1 MVTRDDGSAPTLNV
15 GGGPS
20 ARGAV
25 VADPSPATTPHPA
38 HPGAALPGAAD
49 TIVAL
54 ATVPGRSAIAVIRL
68 SGPAA
73 FAVAGSVLRPWP
85 TPAREARLV
94 AAHDP
99 NTGELL
105 DRPLVTRFEPG
116 RSYTGE
122 ALVEIATHGG
132 YVAPAAVLA
141 ALVAAGAREA
151 LPGEFTRRAVLNGKL
166 DVVQAEAIGDLIDAR
181 SHAMQRA
188 ALAQLEG
195 GLSRRVARLREQ
207 ILEVEALLAYDIDF
221 PEEDDG
227 PVPLARIAAASRAVV
242 AALDAL
248 LATAPAGELVR
259 EGAVVVIAGAPNA
272 GKSSLFNALLGQSR
286 AIVTAVPGTTR
297 DALEAVVDAG
307 SWPLRLVDT
316 AGLRATE
323 DVVER
328 LGIEV
333 SERYLA
339 RAQVVLACGESAAA
353 VAECVARVRSLT
365 EAPIVPVRTKADL
378 DGPPPGA
385 AGTAPSPAPG
395 PAAVAVSAETGAGLP
410 ALLRAVVDAL
420 ASRYGAP
427 SAEFPLVTR
436 ARHRRALEE
445 ARGEMAQFERS
456 WGSGELPAVVA
467 AVHVRAAAGALE
479 ELIGAVD
486 VDDVLDRVFSTFCVG
501 K

>member
-1 MVTRDDGSAPTLNV
+1 LNV
-15 GGGPS
+15 GGGPP
-20 ARGAV
+20 ACGAV
-25 VADPSPATTPHPA
+25 VADPSPAAPA
-38 HPGAALPGAAD
+38 LPAPALPGAAD

-85 TPAREARLV
+85 PPAREARL
-94 AAHDP
+94 AAAYDP
-99 NTGELL
+99 NSGELL

-151 LPGEFTRRAVLNGKL
+151 LPGEFTRRAVLNGKI

-188 ALAQLEG
+188 ALAQLDG

-207 ILEVEALLAYDIDF
+207 ILGVEALLAYDIDF

-227 PVPLARIAAASRAVV
+227 PVPRVRIADASRAVV
-242 AALDAL
+242 DALDAL

-286 AIVTAVPGTTR
+286 AIVTAIPGTTR

-339 RAQVVLACGESAAA
+339 RAQAVLACGESMAA
-353 VAECVARVRSLT
+353 VAECVERVRPLT
-365 EAPIVPVRTKADL
+365 EAPIIPVRTKVDVDDPTPSAD
-378 DGPPPGA
+378 GA
-385 AGTAPSPAPG
+385 ASGLV
-395 PAAVAVSAETGAGLP
+395 AVAVSAETGAGLTT
-410 ALLRAVVDAL
+410 LLRAIVDAL

-427 SAEFPLVTR
+427 SAELPLVTR

-445 ARGEMAQFERS
+445 ARREMAQFERS

-486 VDDVLDRVFSTFCVG
+486 VEDVLDRVFGTFCVG